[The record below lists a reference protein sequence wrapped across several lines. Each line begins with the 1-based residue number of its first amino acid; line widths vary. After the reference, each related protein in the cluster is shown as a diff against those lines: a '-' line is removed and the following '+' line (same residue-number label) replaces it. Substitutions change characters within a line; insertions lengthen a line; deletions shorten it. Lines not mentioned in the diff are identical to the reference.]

1 MSRPIMRAKQKV
13 LASPF
18 VIALGGG
25 KGGTGKTCIAAHLA
39 VEGLNRGRKV
49 LVVDADKQRS
59 LSTWSQIALEK
70 EVALRPQLVQMYEN
84 LRHDLSRVA
93 TGFDI
98 VIIDCPGVTM
108 DKEAPARVVA
118 AAYFVADY
126 IIMPVAPGPTDV
138 WSLHDS
144 AEAIENVQAVRP
156 ELRAGILLNK
166 LGKNAASRTLRE
178 AVNGLSIPVL
188 RTELRTLETLSNA
201 LGAGEGVTAAKP
213 KSSAAKELS
222 RLYREVLGKHG

>member
-1 MSRPIMRAKQKV
+1 MNGKRKAPTNGRPYIV
-13 LASPF
+13 
-18 VIALGGG
+18 ALGGG

-59 LSTWSQIALEK
+59 LSTWSQVALER
-70 EVALRPQLVQMYEN
+70 EVALRPQLVQMYAN
-84 LRHDLSRVA
+84 MRHDLERVA
-93 TGFDI
+93 TGFDL
-98 VIIDCPGVTM
+98 VVIDCPGVAM
-108 DKEAPARVVA
+108 DKDETARVVA

-144 AEAIENVQAVRP
+144 AEAIANVQSVRP
-156 ELRAGILLNK
+156 GLGAGILLNK
-166 LGKNAASRTLRE
+166 LGKSAASRTLRE

-188 RTELRTLETLSNA
+188 RTELRTLETLSKV

-213 KSSAAKELS
+213 KSPAAKELG